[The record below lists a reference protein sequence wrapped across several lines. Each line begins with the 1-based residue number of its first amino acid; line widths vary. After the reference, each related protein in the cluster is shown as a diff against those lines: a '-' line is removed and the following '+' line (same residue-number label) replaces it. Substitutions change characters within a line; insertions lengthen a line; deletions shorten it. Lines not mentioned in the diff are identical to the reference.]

1 MKWQQKVPGID
12 LTKQK
17 SDVYGGQDQGNDA
30 FSIKKE
36 KNKQEWSQCL
46 RAPEY
51 NKKKS
56 TNYY

>member
-36 KNKQEWSQCL
+36 KNKQE
-46 RAPEY
+46 
-51 NKKKS
+51 
-56 TNYY
+56 